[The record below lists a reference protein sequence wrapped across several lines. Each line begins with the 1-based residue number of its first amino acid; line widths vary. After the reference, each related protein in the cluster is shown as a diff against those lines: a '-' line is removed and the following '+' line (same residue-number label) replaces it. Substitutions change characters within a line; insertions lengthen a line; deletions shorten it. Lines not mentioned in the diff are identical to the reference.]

1 MKKALVLASV
11 ASMIDQFNI
20 PNILLLQQLG
30 YEVDVATN
38 FQQSGS
44 ITSERSNF
52 LKQKLQEMGVGI
64 IDVPIPR
71 NIFAINNICKSYQ
84 QVKKLCVENW
94 YDLVHCHSP
103 IGGAIARLA
112 AKKIRKSTGTKVV
125 YTAHGFHFYKGAP
138 IKNWMFFYPIEKYCS
153 RFTDVLI
160 TINQEDYAFASKKM
174 KAKQV
179 EYFPGVG
186 VELSRFSKGEL
197 GDNIRKER
205 RRELQLSENDVVLLS
220 VGELNKNKNH
230 SVIIQAL
237 AELKLPNVKYLIVGK
252 GSLKEELDEKI
263 KALSLEA
270 QVRLLG
276 YRTDIADLYKAS
288 DIFVF
293 PSYREGLSV
302 SVMEAMASGLPCI
315 VSKIRGNVDLIDDN
329 NGGYLCAPTDQGS
342 FALAMKDLIQNEETR
357 LAFGRYN
364 QQKVKEFS
372 IETVLER
379 TKEIYLS

>member
-30 YEVDVATN
+30 YKVDVASN
-38 FQQSGS
+38 FEESGS
-44 ITSERSNF
+44 ITRERADF
-52 LKQKLQEMGVGI
+52 LKQKLKGMRVGI
-64 IDVPIPR
+64 INVPIPR
-71 NIFAINNICKSYQ
+71 SIFALNKIYDSYR
-84 QVKKLCVENW
+84 QVKKLCMENL

-205 RRELQLSENDVVLLS
+205 RRELQISENDVVLLS

-237 AELKLPNVKYLIVGK
+237 AGLKLPNVKYLIVGK

-329 NGGYLCAPTDQGS
+329 NGGYLCASTDQGS

-379 TKEIYLS
+379 TKEVYLS

>member
-30 YEVDVATN
+30 YKVDVASN
-38 FQQSGS
+38 FEESGS
-44 ITSERSNF
+44 ITRERADF
-52 LKQKLQEMGVGI
+52 LKQKLKGMRVGI
-64 IDVPIPR
+64 INVPIPR

-84 QVKKLCVENW
+84 QVKKLCMENL

-205 RRELQLSENDVVLLS
+205 RRELQISENDVVLLS

-237 AELKLPNVKYLIVGK
+237 ADLKLPNVKYLIVG
-252 GSLKEELDEKI
+252 
-263 KALSLEA
+263 
-270 QVRLLG
+270 
-276 YRTDIADLYKAS
+276 
-288 DIFVF
+288 
-293 PSYREGLSV
+293 
-302 SVMEAMASGLPCI
+302 
-315 VSKIRGNVDLIDDN
+315 IRCNMLN
-329 NGGYLCAPTDQGS
+329 FY
-342 FALAMKDLIQNEETR
+342 E
-357 LAFGRYN
+357 
-364 QQKVKEFS
+364 
-372 IETVLER
+372 
-379 TKEIYLS
+379 